1 MKAVLF
7 LSAASAMFLTLGCA
21 TSPKNTCKASIAH
34 SPTEYDVCIG
44 DKQVQTGDRVA
55 FFKERCS
62 GGGRSGPKRCHKEKV
77 GEASVLKTLDE
88 HLSTV
93 RLDSEFE
100 ITEQMTIE
108 KKQ

>member
-1 MKAVLF
+1 MKTVLF
-7 LSAASAMFLTLGCA
+7 LTAAGAMLLTLGCA
-21 TSPKNTCKASIAH
+21 TSPKNTCTASIAH

-44 DKQVQTGDRVA
+44 DKQVKPGDRIT
-55 FFKERCS
+55 FFKEHCS
-62 GGGRSGPKRCHKEKV
+62 GGGRHSSRKCHKEKV
-77 GEASVLKTLDE
+77 GDASVLKTLDE

-93 RLDSEFE
+93 KLDSEFE